1 MSNNRKRKPKPRSI
15 SGVAL
20 TTLLY
25 KEIKRFLRIW
35 PQTILPPAVTTSLYF
50 LIFGTLIGNRI
61 GEVNGLSYM
70 DFIVPGVVLMSVITS
85 AYSNVVSSFFSTK
98 FQRNI
103 EELIVSP
110 VPNWVIIAGYCG
122 GGVVRS
128 AIVGTVILLIANVFT
143 HITIHHWGITV
154 SIFLLTAMTFS
165 LAGFIN
171 ATFAKTFDDIAIV
184 PNFVLTPLSYLGGVF
199 YSIQMLP
206 EFWQKVSL
214 VNPIF
219 YMINAFRYGVVGN
232 SDIDIPTT
240 FIMLSGLVVVLACF
254 SLWLLHKG
262 IGIRS

>member
-1 MSNNRKRKPKPRSI
+1 MSKNKKSNSRSI
-15 SGVAL
+15 ASVAF
-20 TTLLY
+20 TTLLF

-50 LIFGTLIGNRI
+50 LIFGTLIGKRI
-61 GEVNGLSYM
+61 GEVNGLNYM

-85 AYSNVVSSFFSTK
+85 SYSNVVSSFFSTK

-128 AIVGTVILLIANVFT
+128 AIVGSVILLIANLFT
-143 HITIHHWGITV
+143 QISIKDWGITASV
-154 SIFLLTAMTFS
+154 FLLTAITFS

-171 ATFAKTFDDIAIV
+171 ATFAKTFDDIAII

-199 YSIQMLP
+199 YSIEMLP
-206 EFWQKVSL
+206 EIWQKVSL

-219 YMINAFRYGVVGN
+219 YMINAFRYGVAGS
-232 SDIDIPTT
+232 SDINIPFTLA
-240 FIMLSGLVVVLACF
+240 MLLGLVMVMLCF
-254 SLWLLHKG
+254 SLWLMHKG
-262 IGIRS
+262 VGIRS

>member
-1 MSNNRKRKPKPRSI
+1 MSSNTIKKHRSI
-15 SGVAL
+15 ARIAF
-20 TTLLY
+20 TTILH

-61 GEVNGLSYM
+61 GPINGMAYM

-85 AYSNVVSSFFSTK
+85 SYSNVVSSFFSTK

-128 AIVGTVILLIANVFT
+128 AIVGSVILLIANLFT
-143 HITIHHWGITV
+143 QITIHNWGITV
-154 SIFLLTAMTFS
+154 SVFLLTAFTFS

-171 ATFAKTFDDIAIV
+171 ATFAKTFDDIAII

-206 EFWQKVSL
+206 ELWQKVSL

-219 YMINAFRYGVVGN
+219 YMINAFRYGVVG
-232 SDIDIPTT
+232 STDIDIRITLA
-240 FIMLSGLVVVLACF
+240 MLLALVMVLLCF

>member
-1 MSNNRKRKPKPRSI
+1 MSDHNTLHHKII
-15 SGVAL
+15 SRIAFATIL
-20 TTLLY
+20 R

-50 LIFGTLIGNRI
+50 LIFGALIGKRI
-61 GEVNGLSYM
+61 GTIDGLSYM
-70 DFIVPGVVLMSVITS
+70 DFIVPGVVLMSVINS

-128 AIVGTVILLIANVFT
+128 AIVGSVILLIANLFT
-143 HITIHHWGITV
+143 EIQIQDWAITV
-154 SIFLLTAMTFS
+154 TIFLLTAITFS

-171 ATFAKTFDDIAIV
+171 ATFARTFDDIAII

-199 YSIQMLP
+199 YSIHMLP
-206 EFWQKVSL
+206 EFWQKASL

-219 YMINAFRYGVVGN
+219 YMINAFRYGVVGK
-232 SDIDIPTT
+232 SDIDITIT
-240 FIMLSGLVVVLACF
+240 LLLLTSLMIILIAF
-254 SLWLLHKG
+254 SLWLMHRG
-262 IGIRS
+262 TGIRS

>member
-1 MSNNRKRKPKPRSI
+1 MSNNSTKKHRSI
-15 SGVAL
+15 ARVAF
-20 TTLLY
+20 TTILY

-61 GEVNGLSYM
+61 GPINDMAYM

-85 AYSNVVSSFFSTK
+85 SYSNVVSSFFSTK

-128 AIVGTVILLIANVFT
+128 AIVGSVILLIANLFT
-143 HITIHHWGITV
+143 QISIHNWGITV
-154 SIFLLTAMTFS
+154 SVFLLTAFTFS

-171 ATFAKTFDDIAIV
+171 ATFAKTFDDIAII

-206 EFWQKVSL
+206 ELWQKVSL

-219 YMINAFRYGVVGN
+219 YMINAFRYGVVG
-232 SDIDIPTT
+232 STDIDIRITLA
-240 FIMLSGLVVVLACF
+240 MLMGLVMVLLCF

>member
-1 MSNNRKRKPKPRSI
+1 MSDHNTLHHKII
-15 SGVAL
+15 SRIAFATIL
-20 TTLLY
+20 R

-50 LIFGTLIGNRI
+50 LIFGALIGKRI
-61 GEVNGLSYM
+61 GTIDGLSYM
-70 DFIVPGVVLMSVITS
+70 DFIVPGVVLMSVINS

-128 AIVGTVILLIANVFT
+128 AIVGSVILLIANLFT
-143 HITIHHWGITV
+143 EIQIQDWAITV
-154 SIFLLTAMTFS
+154 TIFLLTAITFS

-171 ATFAKTFDDIAIV
+171 ATFARTFDDIAII

-199 YSIQMLP
+199 YSIHMLP
-206 EFWQKVSL
+206 EFWQKASL
-214 VNPIF
+214 INPIF
-219 YMINAFRYGVVGN
+219 YMINAFRYGVVGK
-232 SDIDIPTT
+232 SDIDITIT
-240 FIMLSGLVVVLACF
+240 LLLLTSLMIILIAF
-254 SLWLLHKG
+254 SLWLMHRG
-262 IGIRS
+262 TGIRS

>member
-1 MSNNRKRKPKPRSI
+1 MI
-15 SGVAL
+15 SRIAFATIL
-20 TTLLY
+20 R

-50 LIFGTLIGNRI
+50 LIFGALIGKRI
-61 GEVNGLSYM
+61 GTIDGLSYM
-70 DFIVPGVVLMSVITS
+70 DFIVPGVVLMSVINS

-128 AIVGTVILLIANVFT
+128 AIVGSVILLIANLFT
-143 HITIHHWGITV
+143 EIQIQDWAITV
-154 SIFLLTAMTFS
+154 TIFLLTAITFS

-171 ATFAKTFDDIAIV
+171 ATFARTFDDIAII

-199 YSIQMLP
+199 YSIHMLP
-206 EFWQKVSL
+206 EFWQKASL

-219 YMINAFRYGVVGN
+219 YMINAFRYGVVGK
-232 SDIDIPTT
+232 SDIDITIT
-240 FIMLSGLVVVLACF
+240 LLLLTSLMIILIAF
-254 SLWLLHKG
+254 SLWLMHRG
-262 IGIRS
+262 TGIRS

>member
-1 MSNNRKRKPKPRSI
+1 MSDAKVKHPRSI
-15 SGVAL
+15 ARIAL
-20 TTLLY
+20 ATLLY

-50 LIFGTLIGNRI
+50 LIFGTLIGKRI
-61 GEVNGLSYM
+61 GEVNGLAYM

-122 GGVVRS
+122 GGMVRS
-128 AIVGTVILLIANVFT
+128 AIVGSVILLIANLFT
-143 HITIHHWGITV
+143 QISVHHWGVTV
-154 SIFLLTAMTFS
+154 SVFLLTSVTFS

-171 ATFAKTFDDIAIV
+171 ATFAKTFDDIAII

-199 YSIQMLP
+199 YSIDMLP
-206 EFWQKVSL
+206 AFWQKVSL
-214 VNPIF
+214 ANPIF
-219 YMINAFRYGVVGN
+219 YMINTFRYGIVGHT
-232 SDIDIPTT
+232 DIDIVITLA
-240 FIMLSGLVVVLACF
+240 MLTCLVVVLACF
-254 SLWLLHKG
+254 SLWLMYKG

>member
-1 MSNNRKRKPKPRSI
+1 MSNNTTKKHRSI
-15 SGVAL
+15 AKVAF
-20 TTLLY
+20 TTILY

-61 GEVNGLSYM
+61 GPINDMAYM

-85 AYSNVVSSFFSTK
+85 SYSNVVSSFFSTK

-128 AIVGTVILLIANVFT
+128 AIVGSVILLIANLFT
-143 HITIHHWGITV
+143 QITIHNWGITV
-154 SIFLLTAMTFS
+154 SVFLLTAFTFS

-171 ATFAKTFDDIAIV
+171 ATFAKTFDDIAII

-206 EFWQKVSL
+206 ELWQKVSL

-219 YMINAFRYGVVGN
+219 YMINAFRYGVMGTA
-232 SDIDIPTT
+232 DIDIRITLA
-240 FIMLSGLVVVLACF
+240 MLVALVMVLLCF

>member
-1 MSNNRKRKPKPRSI
+1 MSDKKNNQHQSI
-15 SGVAL
+15 GMTAFK
-20 TTLLY
+20 TILY

-61 GEVNGLSYM
+61 GQVNGLAYM

-85 AYSNVVSSFFSTK
+85 SYSNVVSSFFSTK

-110 VPNWVIIAGYCG
+110 VPNWVIVAGYCG

-128 AIVGTVILLIANVFT
+128 AIVGSVILLIANVFT
-143 HITIHHWGITV
+143 PITINDWPITITV
-154 SIFLLTAMTFS
+154 FLLTAVTFS

-171 ATFAKTFDDIAIV
+171 ATYAKTFDDIAII

-199 YSIQMLP
+199 YSIEMLP
-206 EFWQKVSL
+206 DFWQKVSL

-219 YMINAFRYGVVGN
+219 YMINSFRYGVVGN
-232 SDIDIPTT
+232 SDIDIQTT
-240 FIMLSGLVVVLACF
+240 LIMLLGLVVVLLSF

-262 IGIRS
+262 TGIRS

>member
-1 MSNNRKRKPKPRSI
+1 MSNNTTKKHRSI
-15 SGVAL
+15 ARVAF
-20 TTLLY
+20 TTILY

-61 GEVNGLSYM
+61 GPINDMAYM

-85 AYSNVVSSFFSTK
+85 SYSNVVSSFFSTK

-128 AIVGTVILLIANVFT
+128 AIVGSVILLIANLFT
-143 HITIHHWGITV
+143 QITIHNWGITV
-154 SIFLLTAMTFS
+154 SVFLLTAFTFS

-171 ATFAKTFDDIAIV
+171 ATFAKTFDDIAII

-206 EFWQKVSL
+206 ELWQKVSL

-219 YMINAFRYGVVGN
+219 YMINAFRYGVMGTA
-232 SDIDIPTT
+232 DIDIRITLA
-240 FIMLSGLVVVLACF
+240 MLVTLVMVLLCF